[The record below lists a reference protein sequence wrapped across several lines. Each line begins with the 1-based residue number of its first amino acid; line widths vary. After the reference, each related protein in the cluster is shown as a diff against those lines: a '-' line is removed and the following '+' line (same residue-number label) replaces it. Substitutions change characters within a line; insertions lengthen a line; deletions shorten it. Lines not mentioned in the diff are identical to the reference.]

1 MKNNLGTKI
10 YKSILLLLILCTGI
24 MLPQKAFAGV
34 ITTYSTPEGIRYY
47 LEEDVAVIYGY
58 YDNVNTSGNIVI
70 PAKIT
75 HDGVEYPVTKI
86 MDYAFSGKTG
96 VQSVTIAPSVKEI
109 GQGAFGD
116 TSLTSVTFEK
126 GSCLETIGAS
136 AFAFTKITEIE
147 IPAKVKILNRLFLN
161 CNELKSITFENGS
174 QLETITDRAFAYIPV
189 TQVSIPSGVREIG
202 NYAFRDTEITSIEIP
217 ASVTTLGEGV
227 FGDCKQLQSVTIA
240 KDSLLET
247 IPEQAFY
254 NSGITSIQI
263 PAFVKSIGKGAFQ
276 SCTSLANVTFAE
288 GCQVEVIE
296 EYTFYSNSALSS
308 VEIPASVKSIGVNAF
323 TNCYDLKT
331 VVFPEDSVLETIGVS
346 AFHGA
351 CVEEIHFPASL
362 KTIEKMAFY
371 GADLQEVVIPAGVT
385 TWGESSFA
393 GMENDLKVVYY
404 PETLSSQAE
413 TAFKVGN
420 TISTSYYDKGLMGVY
435 TVSDT
440 TPPCVTVYYLNQ
452 TEKVEFPENIPGV
465 DNPKFEVGEFP
476 EFEESI
482 RVGCGSKTLTEL
494 SNCLPEGCF
503 FEKPDTELVAGTT
516 KIHKIVHKITCRKFE
531 ISVEVDA
538 HIEDKTVLYTGKDEK
553 LPTCTE
559 LGMGHTECEVCGCT
573 YETSIEVEATGHP
586 STEVRDV
593 LEATCQKEG
602 YSGDTWCKTCES
614 IVEKGSSI
622 AKKDH
627 GWHGEAINKENETK
641 YPFIEIKG
649 VKEST
654 CKEEG
659 YSGDIW
665 CKECKIELKKG
676 TVIAKKEHTWD
687 EGVVTEEATRLEKGT
702 KSYTCTTCQ
711 ENKTEE
717 IPEIGAHKKGSKI
730 RDKQNKGI
738 YKVTKAAL
746 SGGTV
751 EYVKPV
757 NKKKSTVSIPSTIKV
772 DGVTY
777 KVTSIANNA
786 FKNNKKIKKLT
797 IGKNVSRIGTKAFY
811 GCKKLKT
818 IAIKT
823 TKLKTKNIGS
833 KAFNGIASKATIKV
847 PKKKY
852 TAYKKL
858 LKKKGVG
865 SKAVLKKTK

>member
-1 MKNNLGTKI
+1 MKNSLRTKI
-10 YKSILLLLILCTGI
+10 YKSVVLLVILCAGI
-24 MLPQKAFAGV
+24 MLPQKAFAGEL
-34 ITTYSTPEGIRYY
+34 ITYSTQEGIRYY
-47 LEEDVAVIYGY
+47 LEDDVAVIYGY

-70 PAKIT
+70 PATIK
-75 HDGVEYPVTKI
+75 HDGVVYPVTKI

-109 GQGAFGD
+109 GQGAFRD

-126 GSCLETIGAS
+126 GSCLETIGVS
-136 AFAFTKITEIE
+136 AFAFTKLTEIE

-161 CNELKSITFENGS
+161 CNELKSISFENGS

-202 NYAFRDTEITSIEIP
+202 NYAFRETEITSIEIP

-227 FGDCKQLQSVTIA
+227 FGDCKKLQSVTFA
-240 KDSLLET
+240 KNSLLET

-263 PAFVKSIGKGAFQ
+263 PASVKSIEKGAFQ
-276 SCTSLANVTFAE
+276 SCTSLENVGFAE
-288 GCQVEVIE
+288 GCQVETIE
-296 EYTFYSNSALSS
+296 EYTFYSNNALSS
-308 VEIPASVKSIGVNAF
+308 IEIPASVKSIGVNAF

-413 TAFKVGN
+413 IAFKVGN
-420 TISTSYYDKGLMGVY
+420 SFTTSYYEKGLMGVY

-452 TEKVEFPENIPGV
+452 TGEVEFPENIPGV
-465 DNPKFEVGEFP
+465 DNPKFEVGELP
-476 EFEESI
+476 ELEKSI
-482 RVGCGSKTLTEL
+482 EVGCGSKTLAEL
-494 SNCLPEGCF
+494 SDYLPEGYI
-503 FEKPDTELVAGTT
+503 FEIPETKLVAGTT
-516 KIHKIVHKITCRKFE
+516 ETHKVLHKITWRMFE
-531 ISVEVDA
+531 IDVEVDA
-538 HIEDKTVLYTGKDEK
+538 HVEDETIVYTGEGDK

-559 LGMGHTECEVCGCT
+559 SGIGHTECEICGGL
-573 YETSIEVEATGHP
+573 YEDNIEVEATGHP
-586 STEVRDV
+586 STEVRGV
-593 LEATCQKEG
+593 VEATCQIDG
-602 YSGDTWCKTCES
+602 YSGDKWCKTCET
-614 IVEKGSSI
+614 IVEKGSS
-622 AKKDH
+622 
-627 GWHGEAINKENETK
+627 
-641 YPFIEIKG
+641 
-649 VKEST
+649 
-654 CKEEG
+654 
-659 YSGDIW
+659 
-665 CKECKIELKKG
+665 
-676 TVIAKKEHTWD
+676 IAKKEHTWD
-687 EGVVTEEATRLEKGT
+687 EGVVTKEATRLEKGSRT
-702 KSYTCTTCQ
+702 YTCTVCKDTKTQ
-711 ENKTEE
+711 EV
-717 IPEIGAHKKGSKI
+717 PPLGAHKKGSKI
-730 RDKQNKGI
+730 RDSKNTGI
-738 YKVTKAAL
+738 YKVIKAAV

-757 NKKKSTVSIPSTIKV
+757 NKKKSTVSIPATIKV

-777 KVTSIANNA
+777 KVTSIAKNA
-786 FKNNKKIKKLT
+786 FKNNKKIKRLT
-797 IGKNVSRIGTKAFY
+797 IGKNVSKIGSKAFY

-818 IAIKT
+818 ITIQT
-823 TKLKTKNIGS
+823 TKLTIKKTGS
-833 KAFNGIASKATIKV
+833 KAFKGIPSKATIKV

-852 TAYKKL
+852 KAYKKMF
-858 LKKKGVG
+858 KKKGV
-865 SKAVLKKTK
+865 SSRTLFKNCL